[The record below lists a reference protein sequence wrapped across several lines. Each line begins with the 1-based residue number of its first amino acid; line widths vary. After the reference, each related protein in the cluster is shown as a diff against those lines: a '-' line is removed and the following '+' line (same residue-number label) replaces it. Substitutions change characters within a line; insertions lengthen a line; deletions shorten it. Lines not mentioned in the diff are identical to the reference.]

1 MTKIPPDFPNESRT
15 RLIPLVDWPKYHPWP
30 PLGGLRNL
38 VFYAESNGFD
48 KVIKRSSNRVLID
61 EAAFFRWVEEN
72 NAKSKGGS
80 HE

>member
-1 MTKIPPDFPNESRT
+1 MTKEQSNVPLEPKT
-15 RLIPLVDWPKYHPWP
+15 RLIPLVDWPKYHSWP

-38 VFYAESNGFD
+38 AFYAKSNGFD
-48 KVIKRSSNRVLID
+48 KVIKRVSNRVLID
-61 EAAFFRWVEEN
+61 ESAFFRWVEEN